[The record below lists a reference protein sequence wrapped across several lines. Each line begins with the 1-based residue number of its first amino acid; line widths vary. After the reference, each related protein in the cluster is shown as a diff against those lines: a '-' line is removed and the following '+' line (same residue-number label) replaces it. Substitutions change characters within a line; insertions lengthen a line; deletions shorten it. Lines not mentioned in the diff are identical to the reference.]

1 MEEIPKFQILYT
13 EEALEF
19 LRSLSE
25 KVQDKIVYNIN
36 KCRFYTDNELFKNL
50 KIQKSGS
57 LELFITK
64 FLIDFLHFGI
74 MMSRHLLLLH
84 MALSRKLKRLPV
96 KK

>member
-36 KCRFYTDNELFKNL
+36 KCRFYTDNELFK
-50 KIQKSGS
+50 K
-57 LELFITK
+57 T
-64 FLIDFLHFGI
+64 
-74 MMSRHLLLLH
+74 
-84 MALSRKLKRLPV
+84 
-96 KK
+96 